1 MSDDDWGDYVGSD
14 DDYGYGDGDGD
25 DGEVEYENM
34 FYEAEDVKV
43 SDPKSAIEQYN
54 NLILIEESLEKKTWT
69 SKCYIEV
76 IKIKIRTNDMNDIST
91 QINQLLLASSN
102 LSKYDQNT
110 TIDTIFE
117 CVKDIKNNKVK
128 TDIYESLID
137 YLKEKQMDQLWLS
150 TILKMAK
157 IYMDSDRQDKLES
170 TINEIKLSSIY
181 HQLAQNFGDIKNINT
196 LLDIASYEIQLC
208 LNKPDFERL
217 RAINTQLRKSK
228 AAECG
233 GSDPKVMAVV
243 EEANGRICMLDFQ
256 WQAAEKSLRNSFE
269 YYQETGN
276 ERGKSM
282 LCLTAIANILN
293 RSEIS
298 PFQQAHAKI
307 FHDDPI
313 VSKYRFM
320 RVAFEQKDHQE
331 F

>member
-1 MSDDDWGDYVGSD
+1 M
-14 DDYGYGDGDGD
+14 
-25 DGEVEYENM
+25 
-34 FYEAEDVKV
+34 

-208 LNKPDFERL
+208 LNKVIF
-217 RAINTQLRKSK
+217 
-228 AAECG
+228 
-233 GSDPKVMAVV
+233 
-243 EEANGRICMLDFQ
+243 
-256 WQAAEKSLRNSFE
+256 SLV
-269 YYQETGN
+269 
-276 ERGKSM
+276 
-282 LCLTAIANILN
+282 
-293 RSEIS
+293 
-298 PFQQAHAKI
+298 KI
-307 FHDDPI
+307 FI
-313 VSKYRFM
+313 AGF
-320 RVAFEQKDHQE
+320 
-331 F
+331 

>member
-1 MSDDDWGDYVGSD
+1 
-14 DDYGYGDGDGD
+14 
-25 DGEVEYENM
+25 
-34 FYEAEDVKV
+34 
-43 SDPKSAIEQYN
+43 
-54 NLILIEESLEKKTWT
+54 
-69 SKCYIEV
+69 
-76 IKIKIRTNDMNDIST
+76 MNDIST

-208 LNKPDFERL
+208 LNKVIF
-217 RAINTQLRKSK
+217 
-228 AAECG
+228 
-233 GSDPKVMAVV
+233 
-243 EEANGRICMLDFQ
+243 
-256 WQAAEKSLRNSFE
+256 SLV
-269 YYQETGN
+269 
-276 ERGKSM
+276 
-282 LCLTAIANILN
+282 
-293 RSEIS
+293 
-298 PFQQAHAKI
+298 KI
-307 FHDDPI
+307 FI
-313 VSKYRFM
+313 AGF
-320 RVAFEQKDHQE
+320 
-331 F
+331 